1 MKTYSKKEI
10 EELVDTGETG
20 NYHLVIHS
28 EDLVRLAHAIAYNAQ
43 SGSPKT
49 LDVLTD
55 TWKEAV
61 NKHLV
66 KVFTAYLKQEKIH
79 IIKSREEDA

>member
-10 EELVDTGETG
+10 QNLIDAGETG

-28 EDLVRLAHAIAYNAQ
+28 EDLVKMAHAIAYNAQ
-43 SGSPKT
+43 LGNAKGLET
-49 LDVLTD
+49 LSD
-55 TWKEAV
+55 TWKDAV

-66 KVFTAYLKQEKIH
+66 KVFSNYLKQEKIH
-79 IIKSREEDA
+79 VIKSKEEDA

>member
-10 EELVDTGETG
+10 EELVNTGETG

-28 EDLVRLAHAIAYNAQ
+28 EDLVKLAHAIAYNAQ
-43 SGSPKT
+43 NGSPKT

-66 KVFTAYLKQEKIH
+66 KVFSTYLKQEKIH